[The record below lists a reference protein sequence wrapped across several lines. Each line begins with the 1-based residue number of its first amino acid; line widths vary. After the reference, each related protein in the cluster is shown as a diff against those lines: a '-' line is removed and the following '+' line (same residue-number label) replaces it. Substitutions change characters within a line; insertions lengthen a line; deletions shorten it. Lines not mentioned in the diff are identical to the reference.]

1 MKIVKI
7 QNAECSNIQKELN
20 QKYALCNYCEIVGV
34 KVKFKIDDTVTVI
47 KKEDVD
53 ETEEQKYVGNNGK
66 IVKIDLLNEPWI
78 YKVEFFNEEI
88 RRDWFSEYELM

>member
-1 MKIVKI
+1 M
-7 QNAECSNIQKELN
+7 
-20 QKYALCNYCEIVGV
+20 
-34 KVKFKIDDTVTVI
+34 KFKIDDTVTVI